1 MQQQLGVRPNLAR
14 VHVEEGAT
22 DANDGGREA
31 AQNFVQDEEPH
42 QQDDPGAWTGRLVQ
56 QLSGVW
62 GYAVIGSA
70 FNLSLVAGLSSLE
83 WTNWGGDGA
92 EATNVATSSSASE
105 VEPQSLPTYNKWA
118 MGFFVSIICPVVIS
132 LRTTFAVATNDPHSL
147 PDLEWRGFRYT
158 PHCFISMLIST
169 LFVAG
174 FLYILPISLGA
185 QMHYYFGDTVSF
197 LLQLSVC
204 VVFTAQ
210 VMKFFYMRDHQ
221 EGGDTAV
228 QEQSQNEAGDEDR
241 EDQEETKDLDCFG
254 QTLKHLNIFLLAFV
268 ALGCQFYY

>member
-1 MQQQLGVRPNLAR
+1 MPQHGANRNLAR
-14 VHVEEGAT
+14 VHVEGGAT
-22 DANDGGREA
+22 DANDGEREA
-31 AQNFVQDEEPH
+31 AAENFPQDEEPH
-42 QQDDPGAWTGRLVQ
+42 QQDPGAWTGRLVQ

-105 VEPQSLPTYNKWA
+105 GGAQSVPKYNKWT
-118 MGFFVSIICPVVIS
+118 MGVFISVLWPLALS
-132 LRTTFAVATNDPHSL
+132 LRTTFAVTTNDPHSL

-169 LFVAG
+169 LVTAG
-174 FLYILPISLGA
+174 ILYILPISLGA
-185 QMHYYFGDTVSF
+185 QVHYYFADVVS
-197 LLQLSVC
+197 LLLEFTGC